1 MLDKLKGN
9 KKNSKDTPPDLR
21 KPDETESADVGGK
34 IKDLV
39 GKMSG
44 KNGEKKGA
52 AAPSGGPK
60 KMPRP
65 MPKPKIKPK
74 PVNKP
79 NAPKLKVKGDPKRPP
94 KRSGGAAGLSTGG
107 FGRRIPDDDQKTL
120 IGAVVFAVILIVLIA
135 SLYYFLVYSPY
146 QQTLQGAK
154 DVKIGEIDAYFKGPL
169 ATDPQK
175 TNLLNQ
181 INAGTTAEEVLAVD
195 VLGPATKSWRTYQTQ
210 QIKTK
215 KDPFGRVMVVYST
228 DASQSVTATNQSITP
243 AAQKDVIMK
252 IADAQT
258 FVNQADATVLANMEI
273 QTPDT
278 VAVPIMIS
286 RLQAAGG
293 LISVGNMVDV
303 YVKTTAEA
311 APAATNNS
319 TNATNTT
326 QTATTSSD
334 TPKISGA
341 TVLAILRA
349 KESGTIDANLLN
361 SQTLTMNDISSTS
374 SNQRT
379 SSTDVEQLLRA
390 AASGGFNSAQ
400 TSALLQNYGI
410 KLSDYERS
418 SNLGDLDTTYL
429 VLLEVPRE
437 DVSLLIQSSDSLIL
451 TLPTQQAPNWMTKE
465 LLSIYG

>member
-154 DVKIGEIDAYFKGPL
+154 DVKLGEVDAYFKGPL

-195 VLGPATKSWRTYQTQ
+195 VLGPATKSWRAYQTQ

-228 DASQSVTATNQSITP
+228 DSSQSVTATNQTVSP

-252 IADAQT
+252 VTDAQT

-273 QTPDT
+273 KTPDT

-303 YVKTTAEA
+303 YVKTAAEA

-319 TNATNTT
+319 TNTTTPAT
-326 QTATTSSD
+326 TTSSD

-349 KESGTIDANLLN
+349 KDSGAIDASLLN

-374 SNQRT
+374 SNQQT

-437 DVSLLIQSSDSLIL
+437 DVSLLIQSSESLIL
-451 TLPTQQAPNWMTKE
+451 TLPTQQAPTWMTKE

>member
-9 KKNSKDTPPDLR
+9 KNNSKDSPPDLR
-21 KPDETESADVGGK
+21 KPDEKESADVGGK
-34 IKDLV
+34 IKGLV

-44 KNGEKKGA
+44 KSGEKKEA
-52 AAPSGGPK
+52 AESSRGPK

-74 PVNKP
+74 AESK
-79 NAPKLKVKGDPKRPP
+79 PKLKPKAVP
-94 KRSGGAAGLSTGG
+94 KRSGGSSPSRPGGG

-135 SLYYFLVYSPY
+135 SLYYFLVYQPY
-146 QQTLQGAK
+146 QTTLTGAK
-154 DVKIGEIDAYFKGPL
+154 DVKYGEVEAYFKGPL

-175 TNLLNQ
+175 QSLLAQ
-181 INAGTTAEEVLAVD
+181 IDGATTPEEVLAID
-195 VLGPATKSWRTYQTQ
+195 VLGPATTSWRTYQTQ

-215 KDPFGRVMVVYST
+215 KDKFGRVMVVYST
-228 DASQSVTATNQSITP
+228 DASQSVTATNQTATP
-243 AAQKDVIMK
+243 QTASQKDVIMK
-252 IADAQT
+252 VSDAQA
-258 FVNQADATVLANMEI
+258 FVNQADATVLANMVIE
-273 QTPDT
+273 TPDT
-278 VAVPIMIS
+278 VAVPILIS

-303 YVKTTAEA
+303 YVKTSGEA
-311 APAATNNS
+311 AATNNT
-319 TNATNTT
+319 TNGTTNGTPT
-326 QTATTSSD
+326 EASN

-349 KESGTIDANLLN
+349 KDSGAIDASLVN
-361 SQTLTMNDISSTS
+361 SQSLTINDISSTS
-374 SNQRT
+374 ESQQS

-390 AASGGFNSAQ
+390 AASGGFNQAQ
-400 TSALLQNYGI
+400 TAALLQNYGI

-418 SNLGDLDTTYL
+418 SNLGELDANYL

-437 DVSLLIQSSDSLIL
+437 DVLFLIQSSDSIIL
-451 TLPTQQAPNWMTKE
+451 TVPTQQAPTWMIKE
-465 LLSIYG
+465 LQTIYG

>member
-1 MLDKLKGN
+1 
-9 KKNSKDTPPDLR
+9 
-21 KPDETESADVGGK
+21 EV
-34 IKDLV
+34 
-39 GKMSG
+39 
-44 KNGEKKGA
+44 
-52 AAPSGGPK
+52 
-60 KMPRP
+60 
-65 MPKPKIKPK
+65 
-74 PVNKP
+74 
-79 NAPKLKVKGDPKRPP
+79 
-94 KRSGGAAGLSTGG
+94 
-107 FGRRIPDDDQKTL
+107 
-120 IGAVVFAVILIVLIA
+120 
-135 SLYYFLVYSPY
+135 
-146 QQTLQGAK
+146 
-154 DVKIGEIDAYFKGPL
+154 DAYFKGPL

-195 VLGPATKSWRTYQTQ
+195 VLGPATKSWRAYQTQ

-228 DASQSVTATNQSITP
+228 DASQSVTTTNQTVTP
-243 AAQKDVIMK
+243 ESQKDVIMK
-252 IADAQT
+252 VADAQT

-273 QTPDT
+273 KTPDT

-303 YVKTTAEA
+303 YVKTAAEA
-311 APAATNNS
+311 APAAANNS
-319 TNATNTT
+319 TNTTPATT
-326 QTATTSSD
+326 TTSSD

-349 KESGTIDANLLN
+349 KDSGTIDASLLN

-374 SNQRT
+374 SNQQT
-379 SSTDVEQLLRA
+379 STTDVEQLLRA
-390 AASGGFNSAQ
+390 AAAGGFNQAQ

-437 DVSLLIQSSDSLIL
+437 DVSLLIQSSESLIL

-465 LLSIYG
+465 LISIYG

>member
-1 MLDKLKGN
+1 MC
-9 KKNSKDTPPDLR
+9 
-21 KPDETESADVGGK
+21 
-34 IKDLV
+34 LV
-39 GKMSG
+39 
-44 KNGEKKGA
+44 
-52 AAPSGGPK
+52 
-60 KMPRP
+60 
-65 MPKPKIKPK
+65 
-74 PVNKP
+74 
-79 NAPKLKVKGDPKRPP
+79 
-94 KRSGGAAGLSTGG
+94 
-107 FGRRIPDDDQKTL
+107 
-120 IGAVVFAVILIVLIA
+120 
-135 SLYYFLVYSPY
+135 
-146 QQTLQGAK
+146 
-154 DVKIGEIDAYFKGPL
+154 
-169 ATDPQK
+169 
-175 TNLLNQ
+175 
-181 INAGTTAEEVLAVD
+181 
-195 VLGPATKSWRTYQTQ
+195 PATKSWRAYQTQ

-228 DASQSVTATNQSITP
+228 DASQSVTATNQTATP

-252 IADAQT
+252 VVDAQT

-303 YVKTTAEA
+303 YVKTTADAA
-311 APAATNNS
+311 APANNS
-319 TNATNTT
+319 TNNTT
-326 QTATTSSD
+326 ATTTTSSD

-349 KESGTIDANLLN
+349 KDSGTIDANLLN

-379 SSTDVEQLLRA
+379 STADVEQLLRA

-437 DVSLLIQSSDSLIL
+437 DVSLLLQSSDSLIL

-465 LLSIYG
+465 LRRIYG

>member
-9 KKNSKDTPPDLR
+9 KNNSKDSPPDLR
-21 KPDETESADVGGK
+21 KPDEKESADVGGK

-44 KNGEKKGA
+44 KNGKKKEA
-52 AAPSGGPK
+52 AESGRGPK

-74 PVNKP
+74 ADSK
-79 NAPKLKVKGDPKRPP
+79 PKLKPKAAP
-94 KRSGGAAGLSTGG
+94 KRSGGSSSGIAAGG

-120 IGAVVFAVILIVLIA
+120 IGAVVFAVILIVLIG
-135 SLYYFLVYSPY
+135 SLYYFLVYQPY
-146 QQTLQGAK
+146 QQTLTGAK
-154 DVKIGEIDAYFKGPL
+154 DVKYGEVEAYFKGPL

-175 TNLLNQ
+175 QSLLAQ
-181 INAGTTAEEVLAVD
+181 IDGATTPEEVLAID
-195 VLGPATKSWRTYQTQ
+195 VLGPATNSWRTYQTQ

-215 KDPFGRVMVVYST
+215 KDKFGRVMVVYST
-228 DASQSVTATNQSITP
+228 DASQSVTGTNQSTAP
-243 AAQKDVIMK
+243 QASAQKEIIMK
-252 IADAQT
+252 VSDAQT
-258 FVNQADATVLANMEI
+258 FVKQADATVLANMVIE
-273 QTPDT
+273 TPDT
-278 VAVPIMIS
+278 VAVPILIS

-303 YVKTTAEA
+303 YVKTSGEA
-311 APAATNNS
+311 AATNNT
-319 TNATNTT
+319 TNGTSPTT
-326 QTATTSSD
+326 AEPSN

-349 KESGTIDANLLN
+349 KDSGAIDASLLN
-361 SQTLTMNDISSTS
+361 SQSLTINDISSTS
-374 SNQRT
+374 ESQQT

-390 AASGGFNSAQ
+390 AASGGFNQAQ
-400 TSALLQNYGI
+400 TAALLQNYGI

-418 SNLGDLDTTYL
+418 SNLGELDTTYL

-437 DVSLLIQSSDSLIL
+437 NVLFLIQSSDSIIL
-451 TLPTQQAPNWMTKE
+451 TVPTQQAPTWMIKE
-465 LLSIYG
+465 LQTIYG

>member
-79 NAPKLKVKGDPKRPP
+79 DAPKLKVKGDSKRPP

-154 DVKIGEIDAYFKGPL
+154 DVKIGEVDAYFKGPL

-181 INAGTTAEEVLAVD
+181 INAGTTAEEVLAID
-195 VLGPATKSWRTYQTQ
+195 VLGPATKSWRAYQTQ

-228 DASQSVTATNQSITP
+228 DASQSVTATNQTATP

-252 IADAQT
+252 VVDAQT

-303 YVKTTAEA
+303 YVKTTADAA
-311 APAATNNS
+311 APANNS
-319 TNATNTT
+319 TNNTT
-326 QTATTSSD
+326 TATTTSSD

-349 KESGTIDANLLN
+349 KDSGTIDANLLN

-379 SSTDVEQLLRA
+379 STADVEQLLRA

-451 TLPTQQAPNWMTKE
+451 TLPTQQAPTWMTKE
-465 LLSIYG
+465 LRTIYG

>member
-94 KRSGGAAGLSTGG
+94 KRSGGAAGLSTSG

-154 DVKIGEIDAYFKGPL
+154 DVKLGEVDAYFKGPL

-195 VLGPATKSWRTYQTQ
+195 VLGPATKSWRAYQTQ

-228 DASQSVTATNQSITP
+228 DASQSVTTTNQTVTP
-243 AAQKDVIMK
+243 ESQKDVIMK
-252 IADAQT
+252 VADAQT

-273 QTPDT
+273 KTPDT

-303 YVKTTAEA
+303 YVKTAAEA
-311 APAATNNS
+311 APAAANNS
-319 TNATNTT
+319 TNTTPATT
-326 QTATTSSD
+326 TTSSD

-349 KESGTIDANLLN
+349 KDSGTIDASLLN

-374 SNQRT
+374 SNQQT
-379 SSTDVEQLLRA
+379 STTDVEQLLRA
-390 AASGGFNSAQ
+390 AAAGGFNQAQ

-437 DVSLLIQSSDSLIL
+437 DVSLLIQSSESLIL

-465 LLSIYG
+465 LISIYG

>member
-1 MLDKLKGN
+1 
-9 KKNSKDTPPDLR
+9 
-21 KPDETESADVGGK
+21 VGGK

-44 KNGEKKGA
+44 KNGEKKGS
-52 AAPSGGPK
+52 AAPNGGPK

-79 NAPKLKVKGDPKRPP
+79 SAPKLKVKGDPKRPP
-94 KRSGGAAGLSTGG
+94 KRSGSAAGLAAGG

-154 DVKIGEIDAYFKGPL
+154 DVKIGEVDAYFKGPL

-181 INAGTTAEEVLAVD
+181 INSGTTAEEVLAVD
-195 VLGPATKSWRTYQTQ
+195 VLGPATKSWRIYQTQ

-215 KDPFGRVMVVYST
+215 KDSFGRVTVVYST
-228 DASQSVTATNQSITP
+228 DPNQSVTTTNQTGT
-243 AAQKDVIMK
+243 QTTTNKEVIMK
-252 IADAQT
+252 VADAQT

-273 QTPDT
+273 KTPDT

-303 YVKTTAEA
+303 YVKTSGEA

-319 TNATNTT
+319 TNTT
-326 QTATTSSD
+326 TAPVTSSD

-349 KESGTIDANLLN
+349 KDSGAIDASLLN

-374 SNQRT
+374 SNQQT
-379 SSTDVEQLLRA
+379 SVTDVEQLLRA

-437 DVSLLIQSSDSLIL
+437 DVSLLIQSSESLIL
-451 TLPTQQAPNWMTKE
+451 TLPTQKAPTWMTKE
-465 LLSIYG
+465 LQTIYG

>member
-94 KRSGGAAGLSTGG
+94 KRSGGASRISTGG

-154 DVKIGEIDAYFKGPL
+154 DVKLGEVDAYFKGPL

-181 INAGTTAEEVLAVD
+181 INTGTTAEEVLAVD

-228 DASQSVTATNQSITP
+228 DASQSVTAANQTAAP
-243 AAQKDVIMK
+243 ASQKEVIMK
-252 IADAQT
+252 VADAQT

-303 YVKTTAEA
+303 YVKTAAEA
-311 APAATNNS
+311 APAAANNS
-319 TNATNTT
+319 TNTTPATT
-326 QTATTSSD
+326 TTSSD

-349 KESGTIDANLLN
+349 KDSGTIDASLLN

-374 SNQRT
+374 SNQQT
-379 SSTDVEQLLRA
+379 SATDVEQLLRA
-390 AASGGFNSAQ
+390 AAAGGFNQAQ

-437 DVSLLIQSSDSLIL
+437 DVSLLIQSSESLIL

>member
-9 KKNSKDTPPDLR
+9 KNNSKDSPPDLR
-21 KPDETESADVGGK
+21 KPDEKESADVGGK

-44 KNGEKKGA
+44 KNGEKKEA
-52 AAPSGGPK
+52 AEPSRGPK

-74 PVNKP
+74 ADSK
-79 NAPKLKVKGDPKRPP
+79 PKLKPKAAP
-94 KRSGGAAGLSTGG
+94 KKSGGSSSGLAAGG

-120 IGAVVFAVILIVLIA
+120 IGAVVFAVILIVLIG
-135 SLYYFLVYSPY
+135 SLYYFLVYQPY

-154 DVKIGEIDAYFKGPL
+154 DVKFGEVEAYFKGPL

-175 TNLLNQ
+175 QSLLAQ
-181 INAGTTAEEVLAVD
+181 INGATTPEEVLAVD
-195 VLGPATKSWRTYQTQ
+195 VLGPATKSWQTYQTQ

-215 KDPFGRVMVVYST
+215 KDKFGRVMVVYST
-228 DASQSVTATNQSITP
+228 DASQSVTGNQTAAPQTS
-243 AAQKDVIMK
+243 AQKDIIMK
-252 IADAQT
+252 VSDAQT
-258 FVNQADATVLANMEI
+258 FVNQADATVLANMVIE
-273 QTPDT
+273 TPDT
-278 VAVPIMIS
+278 VAVPILIS

-303 YVKTTAEA
+303 YVKTSGEA
-311 APAATNNS
+311 AAANNT
-319 TNATNTT
+319 TNATNQTT
-326 QTATTSSD
+326 AEPSN

-349 KESGTIDANLLN
+349 KDSGTIDASLLN
-361 SQTLTMNDISSTS
+361 SQSLSINDITSTS
-374 SNQRT
+374 ESQQT

-390 AASGGFNSAQ
+390 AASGGFNQAQ
-400 TSALLQNYGI
+400 TAALLQNYGI

-418 SNLGDLDTTYL
+418 SNLGELDTTYL

-437 DVSLLIQSSDSLIL
+437 DVLFLIQSSDSIVL
-451 TLPTQQAPNWMTKE
+451 TVPTQQAPTWMIKE
-465 LLSIYG
+465 LQTIYG

>member
-44 KNGEKKGA
+44 KNGEKKGS
-52 AAPSGGPK
+52 AAPNGGPK

-94 KRSGGAAGLSTGG
+94 KRSGAAGLAAGG

-146 QQTLQGAK
+146 QETLQGAK
-154 DVKIGEIDAYFKGPL
+154 DVKIGEVDAYFKGPL

-181 INAGTTAEEVLAVD
+181 INSGTTAEEVLAVD
-195 VLGPATKSWRTYQTQ
+195 VLGPATKSWRIYQTQ

-228 DASQSVTATNQSITP
+228 DASQSVATSNQTVAQP
-243 AAQKDVIMK
+243 ATQKDIIMK
-252 IADAQT
+252 VADAQA

-303 YVKTTAEA
+303 YVKTSGEA

-319 TNATNTT
+319 TNTT
-326 QTATTSSD
+326 TAPATTSSD

-349 KESGTIDANLLN
+349 KDSGAIDANILN
-361 SQTLTMNDISSTS
+361 SQTLTMNDVSSTS

-379 SSTDVEQLLRA
+379 SSADVEQLLRA
-390 AASGGFNSAQ
+390 AASGGFNQAQ

-437 DVSLLIQSSDSLIL
+437 DVSLLIQSSDSLVL
-451 TLPTQQAPNWMTKE
+451 TVPTQKAPTWMTKE
-465 LLSIYG
+465 LMSIYG

>member
-94 KRSGGAAGLSTGG
+94 KRSGGAAGISTGG

-195 VLGPATKSWRTYQTQ
+195 VLGPATKSWRAYQTQ

-228 DASQSVTATNQSITP
+228 DSSQSVTATNQT
-243 AAQKDVIMK
+243 AAPDSQKDVIMK

-319 TNATNTT
+319 TNNTT
-326 QTATTSSD
+326 PATTTTSSD

-349 KESGTIDANLLN
+349 KDSGTIDASLLN

-374 SNQRT
+374 SNQQT

-400 TSALLQNYGI
+400 TAALLQNYGI

-451 TLPTQQAPNWMTKE
+451 TLPTQQAPSWMTKE